1 MASSAP
7 LPPVAKQVPAERSHH
22 GDTVIDE
29 FAWLADAKDPE
40 MTAYVAA
47 ENAYAESRTAD
58 IANLREQIF
67 GEILRRTKEADLS
80 LPVRKG
86 DFWYYQR
93 TVEGQQYGIYCR
105 CPAIPGEPAPPIT
118 VNGEP
123 LTGEQ
128 LLLDGNVEAGESESY
143 ELGAL
148 DVSPDGNLLA
158 YSVDLIG
165 AERFTVRVKDLR
177 TGQVLPDE
185 IRGAGYGSA
194 WSADASALFY
204 VTVDN
209 AGRAYQVWR
218 HTVGTET
225 DVLVLT
231 EPDERFWVSVELSR
245 SGAYLLI
252 DVRSTLTSEVHVIP
266 AAAPDLPPRLV
277 ATRREGVDYTV
288 DHDLENDRLL
298 ILHNDGA
305 EDFALSWTPAAEPG
319 PWHELIP
326 HAPGVRLL
334 AASAFAGAIVVLLR
348 RGGLTGLRVL
358 PTRAETGEP
367 YDISFAEPVYT
378 TSLDTNLEYAT
389 DSVRVR
395 YTSMVTPE
403 SIYDYNLRS
412 REFVLRRQAPVL
424 GDYRPGDYEQH
435 REWATAD
442 DGARIPMSIVCRR
455 DARRDG
461 SAPAVLYAYGAYE
474 ECVDPRFSIPR
485 LSLLERGFVFAVAHV
500 RGGGEMGRRWY
511 TEGRLTAKPNTIT
524 DLLACARHLSQAGWT
539 SPARLVARGSS
550 AGGLAVGALA
560 NLAPDAVAGIVAES
574 PFVDPLTTLL
584 DPALPLTV
592 TEWEEWGNPLES
604 AQAYAVIKS
613 YSPYENV
620 APARYPAI
628 LALASYNDTRV
639 LLREPLKWI
648 ARLRKLAPDGHY
660 LLMTEMDAGHG
671 GHSGRYARW
680 REEAF
685 IIAWMA
691 RLVHAG

>member
-1 MASSAP
+1 MGYPAP
-7 LPPVAKQVPAERSHH
+7 SPPVAKQVPAERSYH

-29 FAWLADAKDPE
+29 FAWLADAEDPD
-40 MTAYVAA
+40 TIAYAAA
-47 ENAYAESRTAD
+47 ENAYAESKTAD
-58 IANLREQIF
+58 IADLREQIF

-86 DFWYYQR
+86 RFWYYQR
-93 TVEGQQYGIYCR
+93 TAVRQQYGIYCR
-105 CPAIPGEPAPPIT
+105 CPAIPGELTPPHT
-118 VNGEP
+118 DNGEP
-123 LTGEQ
+123 LAGEQ
-128 LLLDGNVEAGESESY
+128 LLLDVNVEAGESEYY

-158 YSVDLIG
+158 YSVDLTG
-165 AERFTVRVKDLR
+165 AERFTLRVKDLR
-177 TGQVLPDE
+177 TGQVLPGE
-185 IRGAGYGSA
+185 IRGAWYGSA

-204 VTVDN
+204 VTVDDT
-209 AGRAYQVWR
+209 GRSYQVWR
-218 HTVGTET
+218 HAVGTGT

-231 EPDERFWVSVELSR
+231 EPDERFSVSVELSR
-245 SGAYLLI
+245 SGAYLFI
-252 DVRSTLTSEVHVIP
+252 DIRSTLTSEVYVIP
-266 AAAPDLPPRLV
+266 ATTPDLPPRLV
-277 ATRREGVDYTV
+277 AARREGVDYAV

-305 EDFALSWTPAAEPG
+305 VDFALSWTPAAEPG
-319 PWHELIP
+319 RWHELVA
-326 HAPGVRLL
+326 HTPGVRLL
-334 AASAFAGAIVVLLR
+334 AATAFAGAVVVLLR

-358 PTRAETGEP
+358 PTRTGAGEP
-367 YDISFAEPVYT
+367 YDISFAEPAYT
-378 TSLDTNLEYAT
+378 TSLDTNLEYAA

-403 SIYDYNLRS
+403 SVYDFDLRS
-412 REFVLRRQAPVL
+412 RALVLRRQAPVL
-424 GDYRPGDYEQH
+424 GGYQPGDYEQH
-435 REWATAD
+435 REWAVAG
-442 DGARIPMSIVCRR
+442 DGTQIPMSIVCRR
-455 DARRDG
+455 DVPRDG

-474 ECVDPRFSIPR
+474 ECVDPRFSVPR

-524 DLLACARHLSQAGWT
+524 DLLACARHLVQAGWT
-539 SPARLVARGSS
+539 SADHLIARGSS
-550 AGGLAVGALA
+550 AGGLAVAALA
-560 NLAPDAVAGIVAES
+560 NLAPGAVAGIVADN

-584 DPALPLTV
+584 DPTLPLTV
-592 TEWEEWGNPLES
+592 PEWEEWGNPLES
-604 AQAYAVIKS
+604 AEAYAVIKS

-639 LLREPLKWI
+639 LVREPLKWI
-648 ARLRKLAPDGHY
+648 ARLREIAPDGEY
-660 LLMTEMDAGHG
+660 LLVTEMDAGHG

-680 REEAF
+680 REEALV
-685 IIAWMA
+685 IAWMT